1 MRSTEPKDNARI
13 KENIKEYLRKNRA
26 FLRLFLF
33 LCILATAA
41 VIFTANDYFLYP
53 EKTVAKITDVA
64 ETPDHTEYSAD
75 GESSETIY
83 LQTITAKVVSGERK
97 GETLNLTNLRSESN
111 VYDTRFYKGDKIFI
125 RFDGDGTPAVENV
138 KRDTYVVAMFAF
150 TLAILILVGRRRGTL
165 AAASV
170 AVNAAIFWFG
180 ITAYKDGKNLL
191 GICVLCAVVFTLI
204 CLTLIGGF
212 TRMTLIA
219 IKSTLTGTV
228 LTFGI
233 ACAVIY
239 GLGFRGL
246 YVEGL
251 EYLVIAADYRVTFM
265 SELLIGGLGAT
276 MDIAMSISSALC
288 ELKEKDP
295 RIGFSALMRSGR
307 EIGRDI
313 TGTMTNVLLFT
324 YLCGGIPLMM
334 VIVRSGV
341 PMMKY
346 IFGNNNLEIARFL
359 VGSIGIVL
367 TVPVSYFTASF
378 ILSYRRRK
386 AVKSK

>member
-1 MRSTEPKDNARI
+1 MKKR
-13 KENIKEYLRKNRA
+13 IKEYLHKNRR
-26 FLRLFLF
+26 FLCLFLF
-33 LCILATAA
+33 LCVFAVAA
-41 VIFTANDYFLYP
+41 VIFTANDYFLYKD
-53 EKTVAKITDVA
+53 KTVAEISSIE
-64 ETPDHTEYSAD
+64 ETPDHTEYSSS
-75 GESSETIY
+75 GEISETVW
-83 LQTITAKVVSGERK
+83 LQTVCARIVSGEGK
-97 GETLNLTNLRSESN
+97 GEDITFNNLRTESN
-111 VYDTRFYKGDKIFI
+111 VFDTRYYSGDKIFV
-125 RFDGDGTPAVENV
+125 RLNDAGEWEVENV

-150 TLAILILVGRRRGTL
+150 TLLILLLVGRKKGLL
-165 AAASV
+165 AFLSV
-170 AVNAAIFWFG
+170 AVNAAIFWG
-180 ITAYKDGKNLL
+180 AINLYL
-191 GICVLCAVVFTLI
+191 TGWNLVGVCLASSVIFTVV

-212 TRMTLIA
+212 TKMTA
-219 IKSTLTGTV
+219 ISIICTLTGTA

-239 GLGFRGL
+239 GLDFRGL

-251 EYLVIAADYRVTFM
+251 EYLIIATDYRVTFM

-288 ELKEKDP
+288 ELKEKDEK
-295 RIGFSALMRSGR
+295 ITFSALLRSGR

-313 TGTMTNVLLFT
+313 SGTMTNVLLFT

-341 PMMKY
+341 PMLKY

-367 TVPVSYFTASF
+367 TVPVSYFVASVM
-378 ILSYRRRK
+378 LSRKRK
-386 AVKSK
+386 AVKEK